1 MSQNSGIRFKGTA
14 RAMKKAQIIAIS
26 VAGIAALIAFF
37 FAKSFIQPPPAPIV
51 EKTQV
56 DSVQVL
62 VAGSDI
68 PVGKIVN
75 EGSFRWIAW
84 PKEAA
89 QRGYITDENG
99 GDKRKR
105 ELSGSVARSALLAGE
120 PVTSAKLIKAG
131 QGGVLAA
138 ILPGG
143 MRAVSTKIEA
153 KSAAGSLILPNDHV
167 DIILIRHLRSKS
179 GGDEV
184 VSDTL
189 FRNVRVVAIG
199 QQIETKEGKKAAD
212 GSAQTATL
220 ELTPRQAEMMAL
232 ANAMG
237 EITLSLRSVADLS
250 TDPAASGGMDF
261 NKQRGSAVKVMRY
274 GAKSRVYGVN

>member
-1 MSQNSGIRFKGTA
+1 
-14 RAMKKAQIIAIS
+14 MKRAQIIAVA
-26 VAGIAALIAFF
+26 VAGLAALLAFF
-37 FAKSFIQPPPAPIV
+37 FASSFIQPPQAPV
-51 EKTQV
+51 VQKTQV

-62 VAGSDI
+62 VAASDI
-68 PVGKIVN
+68 AVGQIVN
-75 EGSFRWIAW
+75 DGSFRWVSW

-89 QRGYITDENG
+89 QRNYITEEVG
-99 GDKRKR
+99 GEKRKR
-105 ELSGSVARSALLAGE
+105 ELSGSVARSSLLAGE
-120 PVTSAKLIKAG
+120 PVASQKLIKAG

-143 MRAVSTKIEA
+143 MRAISTKIDP
-153 KSAAGSLILPNDHV
+153 KTAAGSLILPNDHV
-167 DIILIRHLRSKS
+167 DVILIRHLRSKT

-189 FRNVRVVAIG
+189 FRNVRVIAIG

-212 GSAQTATL
+212 GSATTATL

-250 TDPAASGGMDF
+250 TDPAASGSGEF
-261 NKQRGSAVKVMRY
+261 NKQRGSAVRVLRY

>member
-1 MSQNSGIRFKGTA
+1 
-14 RAMKKAQIIAIS
+14 MKKAQILAIS

-75 EGSFRWIAW
+75 EGSFRWVAW

-89 QRGYITDENG
+89 QRGYITEENG

-167 DIILIRHLRSKS
+167 DVILIRHLRGKA

-261 NKQRGSAVKVMRY
+261 NKQRGTAVRVLRY
-274 GAKSRVYGVN
+274 GAKSRMYGVN